1 MHARP
6 DRKVGS
12 PAGSPHSHL
21 LNTTTPAV
29 RLRSLLLRVM
39 QAWERCAG
47 THTPQASSPI
57 QYGNPGTVFTS
68 IIPSIIIVG
77 YVTSNIS
84 RNVTS
89 SSLRVARALRLGGEG
104 LVAPPLHLSVTR
116 SDQII
121 FSALQ
126 MAANRLAATIL
137 APDAAPIP
145 PSSLHSAPPTPWAR
159 EPGCRVRSQRRQG
172 LPTSSFPTWYP
183 TTRRGLGKYPSATMG
198 TPPQHLTKQRRR
210 SKR

>member
-1 MHARP
+1 MLVHRVTRPLLPLRGSVSCGSGWSVPCVSIQLTLSQQAPFHAAPRTNP
-6 DRKVGS
+6 SGS
-12 PAGSPHSHL
+12 TVP
-21 LNTTTPAV
+21 TTPTGPPV
-29 RLRSLLLRVM
+29 SFYWLRSLLLRVM

-47 THTPQASSPI
+47 THTPQASSPIHPGI

-121 FSALQ
+121 FSAPRPPCSIPYSS
-126 MAANRLAATIL
+126 ASSASV
-137 APDAAPIP
+137 AAPCTDAWV
-145 PSSLHSAPPTPWAR
+145 SRL
-159 EPGCRVRSQRRQG
+159 
-172 LPTSSFPTWYP
+172 LPTLGRPGGPFSFVN
-183 TTRRGLGKYPSATMG
+183 
-198 TPPQHLTKQRRR
+198 
-210 SKR
+210 

>member
-1 MHARP
+1 MKILTGVLVHPPPSGATAAWQCFVRYSSGWSVPCVSIQLTLAQQAPFHAAPRTNP
-6 DRKVGS
+6 SGS
-12 PAGSPHSHL
+12 TVP
-21 LNTTTPAV
+21 TTPTGPPV
-29 RLRSLLLRVM
+29 SFYWLRSLLLRVM

-121 FSALQ
+121 FSAP
-126 MAANRLAATIL
+126 R
-137 APDAAPIP
+137 P
-145 PSSLHSAPPTPWAR
+145 PSHIHQLHQP
-159 EPGCRVRSQRRQG
+159 
-172 LPTSSFPTWYP
+172 L
-183 TTRRGLGKYPSATMG
+183 
-198 TPPQHLTKQRRR
+198 
-210 SKR
+210 